1 MEIEHP
7 VQHKKEKAMDTGN
20 WRNHYPVVD
29 ESKCI
34 ACGNC
39 VKYCPEACIF
49 LDDSEKAE
57 ASKSGKVA
65 KIDLE
70 FCKGCGV
77 CAQVCPVNAI
87 SMRTEEGGNNN
98 ETKSKKDKEKTN

>member
-1 MEIEHP
+1 MSNKKNKIEHP
-7 VQHKKEKAMDTGN
+7 VKHNDKKAMDTGS

-29 ESKCI
+29 EAKCI

-49 LDDSEKAE
+49 LDDSQKAQ
-57 ASKSGKVA
+57 SSPTGKVA

-77 CAQVCPVNAI
+77 CAQVCPVGAI
-87 SMRTEEGGNNN
+87 TMKEE
-98 ETKSKKDKEKTN
+98 KEEEK